1 MYCENC
7 GNKVDDDA
15 VFCTK
20 CGKQFSQKNKRDTN
34 NIKINPKNIKMNT
47 VNFKVSKKIIMIVGL
62 ALIVILLMMRTQ
74 KHSSLVMQ

>member
-47 VNFKVSKKIIMIVGL
+47 VNFKVSKK
-62 ALIVILLMMRTQ
+62 
-74 KHSSLVMQ
+74 

>member
-34 NIKINPKNIKMNT
+34 NIKINLDY
-47 VNFKVSKKIIMIVGL
+47 S
-62 ALIVILLMMRTQ
+62 R
-74 KHSSLVMQ
+74 HSRKSG